1 MPIPK
6 PGDAD
11 GTRGLRARIM
21 ALLEA
26 TDVNLD
32 GGLNEATP
40 LINSGKLDS
49 QGLFNLALF
58 IEKEIGRPI
67 DVSTFDLAKEWNTID
82 DIVNFIVERQPGG

>member
-1 MPIPK
+1 
-6 PGDAD
+6 
-11 GTRGLRARIM
+11 M
-21 ALLEA
+21 AVLEA

-49 QGLFNLALF
+49 QALFNLALF
-58 IEKEIGRPI
+58 IETEIGRPI

-82 DIVNFIVERQPGG
+82 DIVNFIVGRRGAG

>member
-1 MPIPK
+1 MRV
-6 PGDAD
+6 
-11 GTRGLRARIM
+11 T

-49 QGLFNLALF
+49 QSLFNLALF

-67 DVSTFDLAKEWNTID
+67 DVATFDLAKEWNTID
-82 DIVNFIVERQPGG
+82 DIVNFIVGRRAAG

>member
-1 MPIPK
+1 M
-6 PGDAD
+6 GAEA
-11 GTRGLRARIM
+11 TRRLRTRVK

-26 TDVNLD
+26 TDANLD

-40 LINSGKLDS
+40 LIISGKLDS

-67 DVSTFDLAKEWNTID
+67 DVSAFDLAKEWNTID
-82 DIVNFIVERQPGG
+82 DIVEFIVGQRAAGRTR

>member
-1 MPIPK
+1 LPTPN
-6 PGDAD
+6 PGRADAKRD
-11 GTRGLRARIM
+11 LRTRVL

-32 GGLNEATP
+32 GGLNGATP

-49 QGLFNLALF
+49 QSLFNLALF
-58 IEKEIGRPI
+58 VEKEIGRPI

-82 DIVNFIVERQPGG
+82 DIVNFIVGRRAAG